1 MISFIKFALVGCL
14 NTGITIGTYSLLI
27 YLNVN
32 YIIANIIGYSLGTL
46 NSYIWNKNWVFK
58 STQEHKKLL
67 FKFIAVNLLTLGFN
81 TLLLYLL
88 VDKLHGSEF
97 ISQIFVT
104 AAGLVINFSL
114 NKIWTFKEEKLN
126 G

>member
-1 MISFIKFALVGCL
+1 MMSFIKFALVGCL
-14 NTGITIGTYSLLI
+14 NTGITIGTYSLLT

-46 NSYIWNKNWVFK
+46 NSYVWNKNWVFK

-67 FKFIAVNLLTLGFN
+67 FKFIIVNLLTLGFN
-81 TLLLYLL
+81 TSLLYLL
-88 VDKLHGSEF
+88 VDKLHGSKF
-97 ISQIFVT
+97 ISQLFVT
-104 AAGLVINFSL
+104 AVGLVINFSL